1 MKKMKQILLF
11 AGTVF
16 FAARAFAAEIPP
28 MDQNIP
34 KDLKTATFAL
44 G

>member
-1 MKKMKQILLF
+1 MKQMKKILLF

-16 FAARAFAAEIPP
+16 FGARAFAAELPP
-28 MDQNIP
+28 MDRDIP

>member
-1 MKKMKQILLF
+1 MKQMKKILLF
-11 AGTVF
+11 AGTIF

-28 MDQNIP
+28 MDQDIP

>member
-1 MKKMKQILLF
+1 MKQMKKILLF
-11 AGTVF
+11 AGTFF
-16 FAARAFAAEIPP
+16 FAARAFAAELPP
-28 MDQNIP
+28 MDRDIP